1 MRVIGWREWVA
12 LPALGIDRIKAK
24 VDSGARTSALHAFA
38 VEVDE
43 GGTKPLVR
51 FGVHPVQRRTEPEV
65 WCEAPLLDRR
75 VVRDSGGHEE
85 ERYVIETAVRI
96 GNEIRSVEVTLT
108 DRDNMGFRMLLGRT
122 ALRGDYLIDPGRS
135 YLADRGAAGILR
147 GPGKKG
153 SHSGS

>member
-12 LPALGIDRIKAK
+12 LPALGIERIKAK

-38 VEVDE
+38 VEVE
-43 GGTKPLVR
+43 RRQGQLWVR
-51 FGVHPVQRRTEPEV
+51 FGVHPVQRRSEPVVWSEV
-65 WCEAPLLDRR
+65 PVLDRR

-96 GNEIRSVEVTLT
+96 GKELRLVEVTLT

-135 YLADRGAAGILR
+135 YLAGRRTLASPGLGSTPRG
-147 GPGKKG
+147 KEN
-153 SHSGS
+153 